1 MEEQMNAMKNARET
15 VLWKL
20 QKNNLSQTWLVNRLE
35 ERGLPA
41 SKFNLSDIL
50 RGVRRSSPADEFI
63 RYSLDILDSY
73 EQWHDGFV
81 HSMQRRNDQ

>member
-1 MEEQMNAMKNARET
+1 MEEQKNAMKNARET

-41 SKFNLSDIL
+41 SKFNVSDIL
-50 RGVRRSSPADEFI
+50 RGVRRSSQADEFI
-63 RYSLDILDSY
+63 QKSLEIMDSY
-73 EQWHDGFV
+73 EKWHDGFV
-81 HSMQRRNDQ
+81 QNN

>member
-41 SKFNLSDIL
+41 SKFNVSDIL
-50 RGVRRSSPADEFI
+50 RGVRRSNPADEFI
-63 RYSLDILDSY
+63 QKSLEIMDSY
-73 EQWHDGFV
+73 EKWHDGFV
-81 HSMQRRNDQ
+81 RSMQGRNDQ

>member
-41 SKFNLSDIL
+41 SKFNVSDIL

-63 RYSLDILDSY
+63 QKSLEIMDSY
-73 EQWHDGFV
+73 EKWHDGIV
-81 HSMQRRNDQ
+81 QNN